1 MNLDELSIDEL
12 IKLQGRI
19 ANEIKQR
26 KSRQKKEVLGKL
38 KAIAAAS
45 GYTLEELVA
54 ASASAGRD
62 EKAVR
67 SGAAKYRHPSDPSLS
82 WTGRGKRPRWVGEC
96 LAQGKTLAD
105 LAI

>member
-1 MNLDELSIDEL
+1 MNLADFSTDEL
-12 IKLQGRI
+12 IKLQDQI
-19 ANEIKQR
+19 AAEIKQR

-54 ASASAGRD
+54 ASAAGR
-62 EKAVR
+62 EAKPTR
-67 SGAAKYRHPSDPSLS
+67 SVAPKYRHPSDPSLA
-82 WTGRGKRPRWVGEC
+82 WTGRGKKPRWVGEW
-96 LAQGKTLAD
+96 LAQGKALAD

>member
-1 MNLDELSIDEL
+1 MNLADFSTDEL
-12 IKLQGRI
+12 IKLQDQI
-19 ANEIKQR
+19 AAEIKQR

-38 KAIAAAS
+38 KALAAAS

-54 ASASAGRD
+54 ANGAVGR
-62 EKAVR
+62 EAKPTRTV
-67 SGAAKYRHPSDPSLS
+67 AAKYRHPSDPSLA
-82 WTGRGKRPRWVGEC
+82 WTGRGKKPRWVGEW